1 MTRILIIYT
10 GGTIG
15 MVHDHDGQLVLFDFD
30 NIKNNVPELNRLN
43 YHIDVIPFN
52 PLIDSSNMS
61 PSDWKKIAV
70 LIASSY
76 TKYDGFV
83 ILHGSDT
90 MAYTASALAY
100 MFENL
105 SKPIVLTGSQLPI
118 GEIRTD
124 AKENLITA
132 LEIAASKNTDGSAT
146 VPEVCIYFDYHLFRG
161 CRATKTHADKFDAFK
176 SPNYPILAEAGVHLK
191 FNYDYI
197 IKNRNTDLK
206 VHTDF
211 AGTIAVLKL
220 FPGITKSYVESIL
233 NTPNLDSVL
242 IEGFGVGNT
251 STETWFVNLLKSA
264 SEKEIILFD
273 ITQCGGGTV
282 EIGRYETSKH
292 LSEIGVISGRDLTFE
307 AAITKLMFLFGYYKE
322 KQLIKQ
328 KLIENLRGEIN
339 NNEHNESFNN

>member
-1 MTRILIIYT
+1 MVKIQIIYT

-15 MVHDHDGQLVLFDFD
+15 MVHDSQGQLVPFDFD
-30 NIKNNVPELNRLN
+30 NIKNNVPELNRLD
-43 YHIDVIPFN
+43 YDIDVISFN

-61 PSDWKKIAV
+61 PADWKKIAL
-70 LIASSY
+70 LISDSY
-76 TKYDGFV
+76 EKYDGFV

-132 LEIAASKNTDGSAT
+132 LEIAASKNATGSAT

-161 CRATKTHADKFDAFK
+161 CRSTKMHADKFDAFK
-176 SPNYPILAEAGVHLK
+176 SPNYPILAEAGVDIK
-191 FNYDYI
+191 YNSDYI
-197 IKNRNTDLK
+197 LPITTKAFST
-206 VHTDF
+206 HTDF
-211 AGTIAVLKL
+211 EGTIASIKL
-220 FPGITKSYVESIL
+220 FPGISFNYVESIL
-233 NTPNLDSVL
+233 NTPGLDAVL

-251 STETWFVNLLKSA
+251 NTETWFIELLREATNKGLL
-264 SEKEIILFD
+264 IYD

-282 EIGRYETSKH
+282 QLGRYETSKH
-292 LSEIGVISGRDLTFE
+292 LSEIGVISGHDITFE
-307 AAITKLMFLFGYYKE
+307 AAITKLMYLFGTYRDKNTVA
-322 KQLIKQ
+322 Q
-328 KLIENLRGEIN
+328 KLTENLRGEI
-339 NNEHNESFNN
+339 STF

>member
-1 MTRILIIYT
+1 MNRILIIYT

-15 MVHDHDGQLVLFDFD
+15 MVHDHKGKLVPFDFD

-43 YHIDVIPFN
+43 YHIDVISFN

-61 PSDWKKIAV
+61 PSDWKKIAL
-70 LIASSY
+70 LIGRSY
-76 TKYDGFV
+76 AKYDGFV

-132 LEIAASKNTDGSAT
+132 LEIAASKNNDGTAT
-146 VPEVCIYFDYHLFRG
+146 VPEVCIYFDYQLFRG

-191 FNYDYI
+191 FNVDHILNHKYSE
-197 IKNRNTDLK
+197 LK
-206 VHTDF
+206 IHTEF

-220 FPGITKSYVESIL
+220 FPGITKLYVESVL
-233 NTPNLDSVL
+233 NTPNLDAVL

-251 STETWFVNLLKSA
+251 STETWFVDLLKIA

-282 EIGRYETSKH
+282 EIGRYETSTH

-307 AAITKLMFLFGYYKE
+307 AAITKLMFLFGNYDD
-322 KQLIKQ
+322 KQSINQ

-339 NNEHNESFNN
+339 INEHYESINS

>member
-1 MTRILIIYT
+1 MTKILIIYT

-15 MVHDHDGQLVLFDFD
+15 MVHDHKGQLVPFDFD

-43 YHIDVIPFN
+43 YHIDVISFN

-61 PSDWKKIAV
+61 PSDWKKIAL
-70 LIASSY
+70 LIGSSY
-76 TKYDGFV
+76 NKYDGFV

-132 LEIAASKNTDGSAT
+132 LEIAASKNNDGTAT

-191 FNYDYI
+191 FNVDYI
-197 IKNRNTDLK
+197 ANPKFKELK
-206 VHTDF
+206 IHTEF
-211 AGTIAVLKL
+211 SGTIAVLKL
-220 FPGITKSYVESIL
+220 FPGITKLYVESVL
-233 NTPNLDSVL
+233 NTPNLDAVL

-251 STETWFVNLLKSA
+251 STETWFVNLLKTA

-282 EIGRYETSKH
+282 EIGRYETSTH
-292 LSEIGVISGRDLTFE
+292 LSEMGVISGRDLTFE
-307 AAITKLMFLFGYYKE
+307 AAITKLMFLFGNYND
-322 KQLIKQ
+322 KQLINQ

-339 NNEHNESFNN
+339 MIEHNENINS

>member
-1 MTRILIIYT
+1 MVKIQIIYT

-15 MVHDHDGQLVLFDFD
+15 MVHDEIGQLVPFDFD
-30 NIKNNVPELNRLN
+30 NIKKNVPELNRLD
-43 YHIDVIPFN
+43 YHLDVISFN

-61 PSDWKKIAV
+61 PKDWKKIAE
-70 LIASSY
+70 LITTSY
-76 TKYDGFV
+76 SDYDGFV

-132 LEIAASKNTDGSAT
+132 LEIAASKNNDGTAT

-161 CRATKTHADKFDAFK
+161 CRSTKMHADKFDAFK
-176 SPNYPILAEAGVHLK
+176 TPNYPILAEAGVDIK
-191 FNYDYI
+191 FNTDYI
-197 IKNRNTDLK
+197 RTISKEALIA
-206 VHTDF
+206 HTKF
-211 AGTIAVLKL
+211 EGIIASLKL
-220 FPGITKSYVESIL
+220 FPGISEKYMEAIL
-233 NTPNLDSVL
+233 STPKIDAIL

-251 STETWFVNLLKSA
+251 NTEQWFIELLKKATSNGLL
-264 SEKEIILFD
+264 IYD

-282 EIGRYETSKH
+282 QLGRYETSKH
-292 LSEIGVISGRDLTFE
+292 LSEIGVISGMDITFE
-307 AAITKLMFLFGYYKE
+307 AAITKLMFLFGNYSDKVI
-322 KQLIKQ
+322 IKQ
-328 KLIENLRGEIN
+328 KLAENLRGEISN
-339 NNEHNESFNN
+339 